1 MEKILRRS
9 AQKLGVVIATI
20 HKNVNVGEMVKDVDS
35 LSKLFKILQEKL
47 GHVGRQAMRPTCVLR
62 LKVYSRILQVSKY
75 ILID

>member
-1 MEKILRRS
+1 
-9 AQKLGVVIATI
+9 
-20 HKNVNVGEMVKDVDS
+20 MVKDVDS